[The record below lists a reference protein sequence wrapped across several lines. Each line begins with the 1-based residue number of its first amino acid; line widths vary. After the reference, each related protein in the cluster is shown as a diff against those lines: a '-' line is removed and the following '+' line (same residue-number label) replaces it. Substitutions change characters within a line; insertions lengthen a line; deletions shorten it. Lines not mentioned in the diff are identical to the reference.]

1 MHFSYICNYKDSWW
15 TKTTKPHFS
24 QNRVFTSLVVQLWL
38 LFCSILGQ
46 LWLVALVRKLKTW
59 AVTISLNCIILKLL
73 WLVQRKTAT
82 TKNVLSVESRL
93 DQTNIDKRF
102 WSGIHVFVKI
112 MFVSA
117 LHLELY
123 ILHLDLNDLMIVI
136 LMYVGESREFGR
148 IDFYIAI

>member
-46 LWLVALVRKLKTW
+46 LWLVAVVKKLKTW
-59 AVTISLNCIILKLL
+59 DATISLNCIILKLL

-93 DQTNIDKRF
+93 DQTQYWQKILEWYSCFREDIVCFCSAPRIVHITFRF
-102 WSGIHVFVKI
+102 KQ
-112 MFVSA
+112 
-117 LHLELY
+117 
-123 ILHLDLNDLMIVI
+123 LNDCNT
-136 LMYVGESREFGR
+136 YVRR
-148 IDFYIAI
+148 WI